1 MGAEYALPAAFKKT
15 ALRQFMI
22 GEARNYYDNL
32 DAAKEDIDE
41 LIAKCYEYA
50 NRKRISPGAMD
61 VGNVACNEELPL
73 NYGGEPQW
81 EHSWGQENELD
92 AVGKG

>member
-1 MGAEYALPAAFKKT
+1 MAFNKT
-15 ALRQFMI
+15 ALRPLMI
-22 GEARNYYDNL
+22 GKARDRFDAL
-32 DAAKEDIDE
+32 DTQDLSTDE
-41 LIAKCYEYA
+41 LIVKCYEYA